1 MDLREGA
8 MKGGVGG
15 RCKME
20 ERYFKF
26 DLAELG
32 GALGDVGTLIPLLAA
47 LIAVNGLDP
56 TSVFLVVGLA
66 YLLSGLYY
74 RLPIP
79 IQPLKAVSAVAVS
92 LGLSASVVSASGL
105 WMGVILLTLSLTG
118 LMSVL
123 ARLFPK
129 SVVRGIQLAVGL
141 LLVRSGLLLAAKP
154 EVLIGGQA
162 SSVRIASL
170 TLPLGWLLTGVTG
183 LILVACLRARRWPAS
198 LAVLGFGFLVSV
210 GWGSM
215 EGLREIHLGLTL
227 PRLAW
232 PTVKDA
238 TSALVLLVIPQLP
251 LTLGNA
257 VIATADT
264 AKDYFGEKAEKVTH
278 KALLMT
284 MSLPNLLAS
293 AIGGMPVCHGSGGLT
308 AHYKFGARTGGANL
322 MMATLC
328 LTIALFVDGNVI
340 PILSLIPYPVLGVLL
355 LFVGV
360 QHALLARDLKRSQ
373 IPIALSIAGTTLA
386 TGNLA
391 IGFASGVL
399 LHRAVHW
406 TSLLIGRPLAPS

>member
-1 MDLREGA
+1 MAEGS
-8 MKGGVGG
+8 
-15 RCKME
+15 
-20 ERYFKF
+20 FKF

-32 GALGDVGTLIPLLAA
+32 GALGDVGTLIPLVAA
-47 LIAVNGLDP
+47 LIAINGLDP
-56 TSVFLVVGLA
+56 TSVFLVLGLA

-74 RLPIP
+74 RLPMP
-79 IQPLKAVSAVAVS
+79 IQPLKAVSAAAIS

-105 WMGVILLTLSLTG
+105 WMGLILLILSLTG
-118 LMSVL
+118 LMRLL

-154 EVLIGGQA
+154 ELLIGGQA
-162 SSVRIASL
+162 SSVRVASL
-170 TLPLGWLLTGVTG
+170 TLSLGWFLAGITG
-183 LILVACLRARRWPAS
+183 LILMICLHTRRWPAS

-210 GWGSM
+210 AWGSI

-227 PRLAW
+227 PQLAW
-232 PTVKDA
+232 PSVKDA

-264 AKDYFGEKAEKVTH
+264 AKNYFGEKAGRVTH
-278 KALLMT
+278 KALLIT
-284 MSLPNLLAS
+284 MGLPNLLAS

-322 MMATLC
+322 IMAALC
-328 LTIALFVDGNVI
+328 LTIALLVDGDVL
-340 PILSLIPYPVLGVLL
+340 PILSLIPYPALGVLL

-360 QHALLARDLKRSQ
+360 QHTLLARDLRGVE
-373 IPIALSIAGTTLA
+373 IAIALSIAGTTLA
-386 TGNLA
+386 TSNLA
-391 IGFASGVL
+391 IGFASGIL
-399 LHRAVHW
+399 LHRAFHGINRLAERSP
-406 TSLLIGRPLAPS
+406 TS

>member
-1 MDLREGA
+1 MAEGA
-8 MKGGVGG
+8 
-15 RCKME
+15 
-20 ERYFKF
+20 FKF

-32 GALGDVGTLIPLLAA
+32 GALGDVGTLIPLVAA
-47 LIAVNGLDP
+47 LIVVNGLDP
-56 TSVFLVVGLA
+56 TSVFLVLGLA

-74 RLPIP
+74 RLPMP
-79 IQPLKAVSAVAVS
+79 IQPLKAVSAAAIS

-105 WMGVILLTLSLTG
+105 WMGVILLILSLAG
-118 LMSVL
+118 LMRLL

-154 EVLIGGQA
+154 ELLIGGQA

-170 TLPLGWLLTGVTG
+170 TLPLGWLLAGITG

-210 GWGSM
+210 AWGSI
-215 EGLREIHLGLTL
+215 EGLREIRLGLTL

-232 PTVKDA
+232 PTVQDA

-257 VIATADT
+257 VMATADT
-264 AKDYFGEKAEKVTH
+264 AQDYFGKRARRVTH
-278 KALLMT
+278 KALLIT
-284 MSLPNLLAS
+284 MGLPNLLAS

-322 MMATLC
+322 IMAVLC
-328 LTIALFVDGNVI
+328 LAIALFVDGNVL

-360 QHALLARDLKRSQ
+360 QHALLARDLRGVE
-373 IPIALSIAGTTLA
+373 IAIALSIAGTTLA

-391 IGFASGVL
+391 IGFALGIL
-399 LHRAVHW
+399 LHRGLRW
-406 TSLLIGRPLAPS
+406 ISSLLTQRPLASS

>member
-1 MDLREGA
+1 MA
-8 MKGGVGG
+8 
-15 RCKME
+15 
-20 ERYFKF
+20 ERSFKF

-74 RLPIP
+74 RLPMP
-79 IQPLKAVSAVAVS
+79 IQPLKAVSAVAIS

-105 WMGVILLTLSLTG
+105 WMGAILLILSLTG
-118 LMSVL
+118 LMRVL
-123 ARLFPK
+123 ARLFPQ

-141 LLVRSGLLLAAKP
+141 LLVRSGLLLAAKS
-154 EVLIGGQA
+154 EVLIGGQV

-170 TLPLGWLLTGVTG
+170 TLPLGWLLAGVTG
-183 LILVACLRARRWPAS
+183 LILVACLRARRWLAS

-210 GWGSM
+210 AWGSM
-215 EGLREIHLGLTL
+215 EGLGEIHLGLTL

-232 PTVKDA
+232 PSVEDA
-238 TSALVLLVIPQLP
+238 TSALVLLVMPQLP

-264 AKDYFGEKAEKVTH
+264 AKGYFWGKAERVTH
-278 KALLMT
+278 QALLIT

-322 MMATLC
+322 MMAVLC
-328 LTIALFVDGNVI
+328 LTIALFVNGNVL
-340 PILSLIPYPVLGVLL
+340 PVLSLIPYSVLGVLL

-360 QHALLARDLKRSQ
+360 QHALLARDLRRGQ
-373 IPIALSIAGTTLA
+373 IAIALSIAGTTLA

-391 IGFASGVL
+391 IGFALGIL
-399 LHRAVHW
+399 LHWGLRWVD
-406 TSLLIGRPLAPS
+406 SLLTERPLTSS

>member
-1 MDLREGA
+1 MA
-8 MKGGVGG
+8 
-15 RCKME
+15 
-20 ERYFKF
+20 ERSFKF

-47 LIAVNGLDP
+47 LIAINGLDP
-56 TSVFLVVGLA
+56 TSVFLVAGLA
-66 YLLSGLYY
+66 YLLGGLYY

-79 IQPLKAVSAVAVS
+79 IQPLKAVSAIAIS

-105 WMGVILLTLSLTG
+105 WMGAMLLTLSFTG
-118 LMSVL
+118 LMTVL

-141 LLVRSGLLLAAKP
+141 LLVRSGLLLAVKP
-154 EVLIGGQA
+154 ELLIGGQA
-162 SSVRIASL
+162 SSVRVASL
-170 TLPLGWLLTGVTG
+170 SLPLGWPLAVVTG

-198 LAVLGFGFLVSV
+198 LAVLGFGLLVSV
-210 GWGSM
+210 AWGSL
-215 EGLREIHLGLTL
+215 EGLGEIHLGLNL
-227 PRLAW
+227 PRLAR
-232 PTVKDA
+232 PSVKDA
-238 TSALVLLVIPQLP
+238 TSALVLLVMPQLP

-264 AKDYFGEKAEKVTH
+264 AKDYFGEKAGRVTH
-278 KALLMT
+278 KALLIT

-322 MMATLC
+322 MMAALC
-328 LTIALFVDGNVI
+328 LTIALFVDGSVL

-360 QHALLARDLKRSQ
+360 QHALLARDLRGDQ
-373 IPIALSIAGTTLA
+373 MAIALSIAGTTLA
-386 TGNLA
+386 TRNLA
-391 IGFASGVL
+391 MGFASGIL
-399 LHRAVHW
+399 LHRALRW
-406 TSLLIGRPLAPS
+406 ITLLTERSLPSS